1 MSRRKR
7 EGMERVGNVQEKW
20 KKIHK
25 LNSMYGTNPREKR
38 EYLWKVNDV
47 DLLEV
52 TVLQITDSECPE
64 NI

>member
-1 MSRRKR
+1 
-7 EGMERVGNVQEKW
+7 ME
-20 KKIHK
+20 KIHK

-52 TVLQITDSECPE
+52 TVLQITDSGCPE